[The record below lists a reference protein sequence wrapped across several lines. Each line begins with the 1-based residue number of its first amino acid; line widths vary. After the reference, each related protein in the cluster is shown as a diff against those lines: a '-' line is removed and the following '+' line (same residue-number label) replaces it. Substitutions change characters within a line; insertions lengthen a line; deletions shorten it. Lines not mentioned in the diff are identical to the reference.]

1 MTTSVNLA
9 GVSLARY
16 AAINAAL
23 TEGFPLPDV
32 LAIEGLS
39 APAWKEADAALKVEL
54 TREPAALASYAAELA
69 AAEDWLARRVTPLED
84 DPNAWVAFLHA
95 FSKSP
100 EPFELLKTNG
110 LGMNDISRL
119 RRRWE
124 RRVAQENGLEKEL
137 AKLARAPGA
146 LPPIQVEPAA
156 LRRSRAAEA
165 AQAAIHV
172 EEPPTS
178 SIAAR
183 RALNA
188 HRSVLQALAA
198 DEAQAETEVR
208 PAIVVSAPADP
219 GPAALPPGMRGF
231 LDMRSTQLSPEA
243 PPITP
248 ALPFG
253 GAAEPKAPELAAAP
267 PQRIAASPSPEAL
280 VPEGMRHFKS
290 LTGTEI
296 SPPPPRLTLEQYA
309 RMCVELAL
317 YPAHRLE
324 VLRRN
329 GVDDEQRSRLDAYWG
344 ARVREDV
351 SVKAAWDRFYI
362 EHWTRLR
369 GPRGRDR

>member
-1 MTTSVNLA
+1 MTTNVNRA

-23 TEGFPLPDV
+23 AEGFPLPDV
-32 LAIEGLS
+32 LALEGLS
-39 APAWKEADAALKVEL
+39 APAWNEADVALKVEL
-54 TREPAALASYAAELA
+54 TRDPAALASYAAELA
-69 AAEDWLARRVTPLED
+69 AAEDWLSRRVTPLED
-84 DPNAWVAFLHA
+84 DPSAWVAFLQA
-95 FSKSP
+95 FSRSP
-100 EPFELLKTNG
+100 EPFELLKTSG

-156 LRRSRAAEA
+156 LRPSRAAEA
-165 AQAAIHV
+165 AQAAVHV

-183 RALNA
+183 RALHA
-188 HRSVLQALAA
+188 HRSVLQELAA
-198 DEAQAETEVR
+198 NEAEAEVR
-208 PAIVVSAPADP
+208 PAIAVSAPANP

-231 LDMRSTQLSPEA
+231 LDMRSTQLRPEA

-248 ALPFG
+248 ALPFV
-253 GAAEPKAPELAAAP
+253 GAAEPKAPE
-267 PQRIAASPSPEAL
+267 
-280 VPEGMRHFKS
+280 
-290 LTGTEI
+290 
-296 SPPPPRLTLEQYA
+296 PPPRLTLEQYA

-344 ARVREDV
+344 ARVREEV

-362 EHWTRLR
+362 EHWTRLG

>member
-1 MTTSVNLA
+1 MTVHLNLA

-39 APAWKEADAALKVEL
+39 APAWSEADVALKVEL
-54 TREPAALASYAAELA
+54 TRDPAALASYAAELA
-69 AAEDWLARRVTPLED
+69 AAEDWLSRRVTPLED
-84 DPNAWVAFLHA
+84 DPSAWVAFLHA
-95 FSKSP
+95 FSRSP

-124 RRVAQENGLEKEL
+124 RRVAQENGLEKKL
-137 AKLARAPGA
+137 AKLARAPGE
-146 LPPIQVEPAA
+146 LPPIQVEPAV

-178 SIAAR
+178 SLAAH
-183 RALNA
+183 RALSA

-198 DEAQAETEVR
+198 NEAQ
-208 PAIVVSAPADP
+208 
-219 GPAALPPGMRGF
+219 
-231 LDMRSTQLSPEA
+231 
-243 PPITP
+243 
-248 ALPFG
+248 LPFV
-253 GAAEPKAPELAAAP
+253 GAAEPKAPE
-267 PQRIAASPSPEAL
+267 
-280 VPEGMRHFKS
+280 
-290 LTGTEI
+290 
-296 SPPPPRLTLEQYA
+296 PPPRLTLEHYA

-317 YPAHRLE
+317 YPAHRPE
-324 VLRRN
+324 ILRRN
-329 GVDDEQRSRLDAYWG
+329 GVDDEQRPRLDAYWG
-344 ARVREDV
+344 ARVREEV

-362 EHWTRLR
+362 EHWTRLG

>member
-1 MTTSVNLA
+1 MTTNVNLA

-16 AAINAAL
+16 AAINADLA
-23 TEGFPLPDV
+23 EGFPLPDV

-39 APAWKEADAALKVEL
+39 APAWNGADVALKVDL
-54 TREPAALASYAAELA
+54 TRDPAALASYAAELA
-69 AAEDWLARRVTPLED
+69 AAEDWLSRRVTPLED
-84 DPNAWVAFLHA
+84 DPDAWVAFLHA

-137 AKLARAPGA
+137 AKLAREPGA

-178 SIAAR
+178 SIAAH

-198 DEAQAETEVR
+198 NEAQAEAEVR
-208 PAIVVSAPADP
+208 PAIVVSAPATP
-219 GPAALPPGMRGF
+219 EPAALPPGMRGF

-248 ALPFG
+248 ALPFV
-253 GAAEPKAPELAAAP
+253 GAAEPKAPELA
-267 PQRIAASPSPEAL
+267 
-280 VPEGMRHFKS
+280 
-290 LTGTEI
+290 
-296 SPPPPRLTLEQYA
+296 PRLTLEQYA
-309 RMCVELAL
+309 WMCVELAL
-317 YPAHRLE
+317 YPAYRLE
-324 VLRRN
+324 VLRRH
-329 GVDDEQRSRLDAYWG
+329 GVDEEQRSRLDAYWG

-351 SVKAAWDRFYI
+351 SVKAAWDRFYA